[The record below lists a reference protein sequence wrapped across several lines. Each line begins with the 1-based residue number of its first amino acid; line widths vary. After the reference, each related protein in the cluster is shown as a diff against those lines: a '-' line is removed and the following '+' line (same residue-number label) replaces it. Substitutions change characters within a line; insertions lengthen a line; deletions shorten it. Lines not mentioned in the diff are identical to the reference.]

1 MTGTAAQSQPRPAAA
16 LEGVIPI
23 LVTPFASDDSIDF
36 DQLGR
41 EIDFLSDCGIKW
53 AGFGFGSE
61 MPSLDNDEAIKL
73 MEFAAVRAGDRL
85 SLIGNAEVTSTRAG
99 VDAVRRAGSTGVELV
114 MLRPAGLGECD
125 QESLFEALA
134 EVSAASPVGCIIQ
147 DAPQNTGVQLT
158 AQTLARLLTE
168 VAGVA
173 AVKVEP
179 RPSAPKIG
187 AIVEALAGRPGTV
200 LGGSG
205 ASDLIFELDRGA
217 SGTMPGPAVPDLL
230 AEICRL
236 HAAGDRSS
244 AAALFRDYLPLAA
257 LGRGMASFLYSQKY
271 ILHLR
276 GVLDEPRLRRPHG
289 AIDPRLKGE
298 IDSVLQAPALREAVE
313 RNRRC
318 GSVAISS

>member
-1 MTGTAAQSQPRPAAA
+1 MTDTAAHAEPRPPA

-23 LVTPFASDDSIDF
+23 LVTPFAPDDSIDF
-36 DQLGR
+36 EQLGR
-41 EIDFLSDCGIKW
+41 EIDFLAGCGIKW

-61 MPSLDNDEAIKL
+61 MPALGPDEALEL
-73 MEFAAVRAGDRL
+73 MEVAADRAGSRL

-99 VDAVRRAGSTGVELV
+99 VNAVRRAGTTGVELV

-134 EVSAASPVGCIIQ
+134 EVSTASPVGCIIQ
-147 DAPQNTGVQLT
+147 DAPQNTGVNLT

-168 VAGVA
+168 VPGVA

-217 SGTMPGPAVPDLL
+217 SGTMPGPALPDVL

-236 HAAGDRSS
+236 HGAGERTP

-257 LGRGMASFLYSQKY
+257 LGRGMASFLFSQKY
-271 ILHLR
+271 ILQLR

-289 AIDPRLKGE
+289 VIDPQLKRE
-298 IDSVLQAPALREAVE
+298 IDTVLQAPALRQAVE
-313 RNRRC
+313 RNRRY
-318 GSVAISS
+318 GSVPISS